1 MADGKT
7 RRELIGGGPLTGSD
21 RRALATAL
29 RLQSLGLWVYD
40 RVLEHGRLDPGPRR
54 LIEALRRD
62 EREHLTAV
70 GSELTVHGHLTLPG
84 WTLRSASAELSRHGV
99 GASVVSLQTQH
110 DSLRLLIDVESM
122 LEGAWFSAIAK
133 LRDPRLAGLAARIM
147 ACEAQHW
154 TVLSSVSHHG
164 DPKLTVPYPFVRGSS
179 GY

>member
-7 RRELIGGGPLTGSD
+7 RRE
-21 RRALATAL
+21 
-29 RLQSLGLWVYD
+29 
-40 RVLEHGRLDPGPRR
+40 
-54 LIEALRRD
+54 
-62 EREHLTAV
+62 
-70 GSELTVHGHLTLPG
+70 
-84 WTLRSASAELSRHGV
+84 
-99 GASVVSLQTQH
+99 
-110 DSLRLLIDVESM
+110 LIDVESM